1 MLMIAK
7 DYLSL
12 EEFPE
17 TSTIRCS
24 YFEINRYVDRVIII
38 NILYI
43 LIRKITTKKIKYIID
58 YLFSSISPL
67 KSFHLHESI
76 ASANGKNTT

>member
-1 MLMIAK
+1 MTK
-7 DYLSL
+7 DYLD
-12 EEFPE
+12 PE
-17 TSTIRCS
+17 DFSATSTIRRS
-24 YFEINRYVDRVIII
+24 YFEINKNVDRLTIK

-43 LIRKITTKKIKYIID
+43 LIGFIRKITYQRIRYIID

-76 ASANGKNTT
+76 ASANGKKAT

>member
-1 MLMIAK
+1 MTK
-7 DYLSL
+7 DYLD
-12 EEFPE
+12 PE
-17 TSTIRCS
+17 DFSATSTIRRS
-24 YFEINRYVDRVIII
+24 YFEINKNVDRLTIK

-43 LIRKITTKKIKYIID
+43 KITYQRIRYIID

-76 ASANGKNTT
+76 ASANGKKAT

>member
-1 MLMIAK
+1 MTK
-7 DYLSL
+7 DYLD
-12 EEFPE
+12 PE
-17 TSTIRCS
+17 DFSATSTIRRS
-24 YFEINRYVDRVIII
+24 YFEINKNVDRLTIK

-43 LIRKITTKKIKYIID
+43 LIRKITYQEIRYIID

-76 ASANGKNTT
+76 ASANGKKAT